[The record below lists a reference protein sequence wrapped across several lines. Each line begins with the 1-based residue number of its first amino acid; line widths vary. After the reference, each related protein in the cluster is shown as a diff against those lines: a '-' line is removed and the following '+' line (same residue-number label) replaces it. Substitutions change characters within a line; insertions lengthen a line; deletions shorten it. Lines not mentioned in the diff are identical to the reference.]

1 MLFCFLTL
9 CADGDFMK
17 NDVMTD
23 ALFEAKITE
32 LAKRA
37 EKYREGYSAFLTPK
51 EQIISARIIAE
62 GHFDCVSFFYGGFD
76 GSERNRLFV
85 LPEYMAIEE
94 YSAKSVA
101 EVYPSLVSE
110 AVVPVKV
117 QGSGYKKL
125 SHRDYLG
132 SLLGLG
138 IERSVVGDIAI
149 LDEYSAVV
157 FCDRKIS
164 EYILTELKKI
174 GSDTVKTKL
183 FELPE
188 DFEVKREFQSISDT
202 VASARFDCVVS
213 ALCGLSREK
222 AQNII
227 RIGEAELD
235 YFSEDRPDR
244 SVSEGSIISVRGHG
258 KFVVVSLSEQTK
270 KGRLRLLANKY
281 I

>member
-1 MLFCFLTL
+1 MRN
-9 CADGDFMK
+9 DFT
-17 NDVMTD
+17 DD

-32 LAKRA
+32 LAERA
-37 EKYREGYSAFLTPK
+37 ERYREGYSTFLTPK
-51 EQIISARIIAE
+51 EQIVAAKILACKK
-62 GHFDCVSFFYGGFD
+62 FDCVSFFFGGYD

-85 LPEYMAIEE
+85 IPEYMAIEGE
-94 YSAKSVA
+94 YNA
-101 EVYPSLVSE
+101 ENIRLNYAETVSE
-110 AVVPVKV
+110 AVVPIKV

-125 SHRDYLG
+125 THRDYLG

-138 IERSVVGDIAI
+138 IERNVIGDIAV
-149 LDEYSAVV
+149 LDELSAVI
-157 FCDRKIS
+157 FCDGKIA
-164 EYILTELKKI
+164 EYILLELKKI
-174 GSDTVKTKL
+174 GSDTVKAKR

-188 DFEVKREFQSISDT
+188 DFCVKRKFQSISDT

-222 AQNII
+222 AQGVI

-244 SVSEGSIISVRGHG
+244 TVCEGSIISVRGYG
-258 KFVVVSLSEQTK
+258 KFVIVSLSEQTK